1 MPPGR
6 PAVVPRVAVLV
17 HVEAV
22 LSTGAEAAHLHPEHG
37 GAGGVGLADLHP
49 PLHGPRP
56 RPLEPAHRLATL
68 DARLIFF
75 ITICKHCIIY
85 YLSCESCKSNQ
96 LTNITGSHSLHF
108 IWHGLANSNVEKYI
122 ETQMLE
128 EHHLNSNACLILSRQ
143 DLGFH
148 CVL

>member
-6 PAVVPRVAVLV
+6 PAVVPRVAALV

-75 ITICKHCIIY
+75 ITICKLYALSIIY
-85 YLSCESCKSNQ
+85 PVKAASQSR
-96 LTNITGSHSLHF
+96 LTNITRSHSLHF
-108 IWHGLANSNVEKYI
+108 IWHGLANSSTEKCTG
-122 ETQMLE
+122 TQMLE
-128 EHHLNSNACLILSRQ
+128 ERH
-143 DLGFH
+143 
-148 CVL
+148 

>member
-1 MPPGR
+1 MQGVEVPPGR
-6 PAVVPRVAVLV
+6 PAVVPRVAALV

-75 ITICKHCIIY
+75 ITICKLYALSIIY
-85 YLSCESCKSNQ
+85 PVKAASQTSSPISPEVTASTSY
-96 LTNITGSHSLHF
+96 GM
-108 IWHGLANSNVEKYI
+108 GLQIA
-122 ETQMLE
+122 T
-128 EHHLNSNACLILSRQ
+128 
-143 DLGFH
+143 
-148 CVL
+148 